1 MKELVKTVTSKGQV
15 TIPVEVRRLLG
26 IAPRA
31 KVAFIVEDSQV
42 RLAPASSIVERTA
55 GSLRSRKTVKSA
67 KQLRRV
73 AEQAISDEVVERN

>member
-26 IAPRA
+26 TAPRTR
-31 KVAFIVEDSQV
+31 VAFIVEDSQV

-55 GSLRSRKTVKSA
+55 GSLRSRKAGKSA
-67 KQLRRV
+67 RRLRRV
-73 AEQAISDEVVERN
+73 AERVIADGVVERS

>member
-1 MKELVKTVTSKGQV
+1 MRELVTTVTSKGQV

-26 IAPRA
+26 IAPRT

-55 GSLRSRKTVKSA
+55 GSLKSRKTLKSA
-67 KQLRRV
+67 RQLRQA
-73 AEQAISDEVVERN
+73 AEQAIADEVVERS

>member
-1 MKELVKTVTSKGQV
+1 MKELVKTVTSRGQV

-31 KVAFIVEDSQV
+31 KAAFIVEDSQV

-55 GSLRSRKTVKSA
+55 GSLRSRKTVRSA
-67 KQLRRV
+67 KQLRRA
-73 AEQAISDEVVERN
+73 AEQTIAYGVIERS

>member
-1 MKELVKTVTSKGQV
+1 MKELVKIVTSKGQV

-26 IAPRA
+26 IVPHA

-55 GSLRSRKTVKSA
+55 GSLRSRKAVRSA
-67 KQLRRV
+67 RQLRRV
-73 AEQAISDEVVERN
+73 AEQAITDGVIERS